1 MIQSLKFS
9 TRFYILDFLN
19 VFRLWHP
26 TVFKSKYQM
35 LVNLNR
41 GHLGYSLVTNMYI
54 LRQELIRIEFLLY

>member
-9 TRFYILDFLN
+9 TRFYILDFQN

-41 GHLGYSLVTNMYI
+41 GISLGLFFSHKCVHTKTRAY
-54 LRQELIRIEFLLY
+54 